1 MGDWLYHRKDCILD
15 TATFTELK
23 TNKQTP
29 TQPLLSAGTTFAY
42 TEDLSAAQS
51 K

>member
-1 MGDWLYHRKDCILD
+1 MGKGLFQGQGCILD

-29 TQPLLSAGTTFAY
+29 TRPLLSAGTTFAY
-42 TEDLSAAQS
+42 TEDVSS
-51 K
+51 PE